1 MSGTNGERMRRKAV
15 PLVLLSLAVLLVAA
29 PSALA
34 APTVSRAELRSGEL
48 RIEGRAQANSAVTVA
63 SPTAGESSVTRN
75 ADGSGNFRIEASG
88 FRSSTCRVNVSDPT
102 GTTSATLSGCTASS
116 PPPPP
121 PPEEQPP
128 TGCTITPQ
136 APATYNVGDLQ
147 TYFWS
152 TTGCQTSNAPVQW
165 NLESGQI
172 PPGMTGPHTQ
182 GVGSGFVTGRP
193 TTVGT
198 FTFTVR
204 VRDNVGATD
213 TESFTI
219 RVDPA
224 RPVRITTQGFSDG
237 TVGVSPCCWNLF
249 SDGGAPPY
257 TYRVVQ
263 GSLPPG
269 TSIQRFDNGTRIA
282 GTPTTAGTFS
292 FSLVSTDS
300 RGSQSAATPF
310 SIVVHPR
317 G

>member
-1 MSGTNGERMRRKAV
+1 
-15 PLVLLSLAVLLVAA
+15 
-29 PSALA
+29 
-34 APTVSRAELRSGEL
+34 
-48 RIEGRAQANSAVTVA
+48 
-63 SPTAGESSVTRN
+63 
-75 ADGSGNFRIEASG
+75 
-88 FRSSTCRVNVSDPT
+88 
-102 GTTSATLSGCTASS
+102 
-116 PPPPP
+116 
-121 PPEEQPP
+121 
-128 TGCTITPQ
+128 
-136 APATYNVGDLQ
+136 
-147 TYFWS
+147 
-152 TTGCQTSNAPVQW
+152 VQW
-165 NLESGQI
+165 NLVSGQI
-172 PPGMTGPHTQ
+172 PPGMTGPHAQ

-237 TVGVSPCCWNLF
+237 TVGVSPRCWNLF

-269 TSIQRFDNGTRIA
+269 TSILRFNNGTRIA

-317 G
+317 A